1 MNPLPCMKDSI
12 PPDLRAAL
20 RRLIDERLDFRSPL
34 TDAILPQIFA
44 PGRGR
49 VAAVVHYGSCLTRTD
64 AADSEPDFYVIVDRL
79 RDWHEGQLPVLLNLV
94 LPPSIYHP
102 TFQVGGKPRTTKLCV
117 VAGWQLRRETSAAA
131 SDLYHL
137 GRFSKPMGL
146 IYARDATARR
156 LVIEAQASA
165 VELLTPLAL
174 TQLGPRFTLE
184 AFLLALLGL
193 SYMSEQRITEPTKI
207 QRLLEQHGEYLFE
220 LGRCSLTLAMAGRS
234 DLGEDDAG
242 YHQVPSA
249 ADAARLE
256 RLLVRSRRRA
266 FARWPKHIVTFDGWL
281 DYLLAKLER
290 NSGIRLD
297 LTPAQRRHPVLLA
310 WPRMLDLWRRGW
322 IK

>member
-1 MNPLPCMKDSI
+1 MNPLPRMKDAM
-12 PPDLRAAL
+12 PPDPRAAL

-34 TDAILPQIFA
+34 TDAILPQILG
-44 PGRGR
+44 PGRDR

-64 AADSEPDFYVIVDRL
+64 AADSEPDFYVLVDRL

-102 TFQVGGKPRTTKLCV
+102 TFQVDGKPRTSKVCV
-117 VAGWQLRRETSAAA
+117 VAGWQLRRETSEEA

-146 IYARDATARR
+146 VYARDVGARR
-156 LVIEAQASA
+156 LLVEAQASA
-165 VELLTPLAL
+165 FELLTPLAL

-184 AFLLALLGL
+184 EFLLALLGL

-207 QRLLEQHGEYLFE
+207 KRLLEQHEEHLLE
-220 LGRCSLTLAMAGRS
+220 LGRHALALAMTRRS
-234 DLGEDDAG
+234 DLGEVDAG
-242 YHQVPSA
+242 YHQAPSA
-249 ADAARLE
+249 SDAARLE
-256 RLLVRSRRRA
+256 RLLARSRRRA

-290 NSGIRLD
+290 NSGIRLE

>member
-1 MNPLPCMKDSI
+1 MPRMNDPM
-12 PPDLRAAL
+12 PPDPRAAL
-20 RRLIDERLDFRSPL
+20 RRLIDEHLDFRSPL
-34 TDAILPQIFA
+34 TDAILPQILGPA
-44 PGRGR
+44 GHR
-49 VAAVVHYGSCLTRTD
+49 VAAVVHYGSCLTRTA

-102 TFQVGGKPRTTKLCV
+102 TFQVDGKPRTSKLCV
-117 VAGWQLRRETSAAA
+117 VAGWQLRRETSLAA

-146 IYARDATARR
+146 IYARDAASRR
-156 LVIEAQASA
+156 LVVESQASA
-165 VELLTPLAL
+165 MELLTPLAL
-174 TQLGPRFTLE
+174 TQVGNRFTLE
-184 AFLLALLGL
+184 EFLLALLGL
-193 SYMSEQRITEPTKI
+193 SYLSEQRITEPTKI
-207 QRLLEQHGEYLFE
+207 KRLLEQHEAHLLE
-220 LGRCSLTLAMAGRS
+220 LGRYALALARTGRNE
-234 DLGEDDAG
+234 LGEDDAG

-256 RLLVRSRRRA
+256 RLLTRSRRRA

-290 NSGIRLD
+290 NSGIRLE